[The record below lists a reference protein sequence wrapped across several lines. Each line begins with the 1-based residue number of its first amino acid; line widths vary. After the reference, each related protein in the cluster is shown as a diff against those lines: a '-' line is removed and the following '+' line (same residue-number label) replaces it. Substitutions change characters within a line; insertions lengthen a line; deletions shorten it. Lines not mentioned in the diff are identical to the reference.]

1 MGLFS
6 WLNKNKK
13 EEVVLPPFDFST
25 IGVDIHSHLLP
36 GIDDGAQS
44 LDHSIGMILKF
55 REMGYKKLIT
65 TPHVMQDCYNNSPE
79 IILQKLEEVRT
90 ELARIGVSDII
101 IEASAEYN
109 VEDSL
114 FPKVLENGLLPFSSG
129 HVLFEYSFF
138 CKPFQTEK
146 LIFDLKVNNYIPVI
160 AHYERYSYYFNQPE
174 MMQSYRDNG
183 VLIQLNLLSIIGHYG
198 PDVQQQAFFMIDN
211 GFVDFVAS
219 DCHRIEHLDALQRFS
234 DHAYFHKL
242 SDLNLK
248 NRSLL

>member
-129 HVLFEYSFF
+129 HVLFEYS
-138 CKPFQTEK
+138 
-146 LIFDLKVNNYIPVI
+146 
-160 AHYERYSYYFNQPE
+160 S
-174 MMQSYRDNG
+174 M
-183 VLIQLNLLSIIGHYG
+183 
-198 PDVQQQAFFMIDN
+198 
-211 GFVDFVAS
+211 
-219 DCHRIEHLDALQRFS
+219 
-234 DHAYFHKL
+234 
-242 SDLNLK
+242 
-248 NRSLL
+248 